1 MSTFKLSFG
10 HTSAFHLQGGKSE
23 ISSGE
28 FKLSLFVEKPLLRGQ
43 FSPGDVD
50 TKEGRKFHN
59 RNE

>member
-28 FKLSLFVEKPLLRGQ
+28 FKLSLFVEKALLRGN
-43 FSPGDVD
+43 FPL
-50 TKEGRKFHN
+50 EM
-59 RNE
+59 